1 MKIGFFAQDIGPQSK
16 PILAMAEQMIA
27 SANAVMPNVEIYHL
41 TDGLTKSPQGV
52 TDTIRI
58 GGDMPM
64 AIRRVSLHEQCK
76 GDWLFVDTDI
86 IFRKSV
92 EHVFDEPF
100 DIGLT
105 NRDGTITHEGKYAE
119 VMPYNIGVV
128 FSRNPEFWTMVKGYL
143 VQMPEKYQQWE
154 GDQRIVCELMKHD
167 HGFKVKIL
175 PGAIYNYPPKSADD
189 SHDAAIMH
197 YKGNRKKW
205 LLQQEATC

>member
-16 PILAMAEQMIA
+16 PILAMADRMIA
-27 SANAVMPNVEIYHL
+27 SAKSVMPDVEIYHL
-41 TDGLTKSPQGV
+41 TDGFTKSPKGV

-58 GGDMPM
+58 CGSMPM
-64 AIRRVSLHEQCK
+64 AVRRMTLHSMCV

-92 EHVFDEPF
+92 EHVFDDPF
-100 DIGLT
+100 DVALT
-105 NRDGTITHEGKYAE
+105 DRNGTITHEADYAKL
-119 VMPYNIGVV
+119 MPYNIGVV

-154 GDQRIVCELMKHD
+154 GDQRIVCELMKHN
-167 HGFKVKIL
+167 HGFDVKII
-175 PGAIYNYPPKSADD
+175 PGAIYNYPPKRADD
-189 SHDAAIMH
+189 PQDAAIMH

-205 LLQQEATC
+205 LLEEVTC

>member
-1 MKIGFFAQDIGPQSK
+1 
-16 PILAMAEQMIA
+16 MIA
-27 SANAVMPNVEIYHL
+27 SAKAVMPNVEIYHL
-41 TDGLTKSPQGV
+41 TDGLTKSTKGV

-76 GDWLFVDTDI
+76 GDWMFVDTDI

-100 DIGLT
+100 DIALT
-105 NRDGTITHEGKYAE
+105 DRDGTITHEGGYAE
-119 VMPYNIGVV
+119 IMPYNIGVV

-143 VQMPEKYQQWE
+143 VQMPERYQQWE

-167 HGFKVKIL
+167 HGFNVKIL

-189 SHDAAIMH
+189 PQDAAIMH